1 MEVPENIRNI
11 KFRAAFLLRRMM
23 ARNENNISS
32 RQQNA
37 AFASSNYCFG
47 DVKLSL

>member
-11 KFRAAFLLRRMM
+11 KFRGVVWLRRMM
-23 ARNENNISS
+23 VWDEDDVPS

-37 AFASSNYCFG
+37 AFTASNCCFG
-47 DVKLSL
+47 DVKAAV